1 MLKTHIVLL
10 IGAVVIS
17 IVSFALYKG
26 FGLSTAER
34 IELNAHINANPQQL
48 LQSAQLLALT
58 QPLEVYL
65 EDTKRFEVPIPT
77 IVQCKQILDASIP
90 TLIDESNA
98 LSTKLATV
106 IIPSFTT
113 QLSALSAM
121 LAALPLYTGRAT
133 ELQRG
138 GCRLVARSAGDEDAG
153 GGIGLNHTYS
163 LDEIT
168 LQNGVFVYYIRV
180 FSNGNYL
187 YIANDTAAVIEF
199 IDWDPP
205 LGLSV
210 NGTRQLLFDNQQFSL
225 AVAPGGPNGV
235 RFTIR
240 EYISS
245 DVIRFSDPLHNLTA
259 GSIVQ
264 VVSDLEMS
272 IGVQ

>member
-48 LQSAQLLALT
+48 LQSAQLLGMT

-98 LSTKLATV
+98 LSAKLATV

-113 QLSALSAM
+113 QLGALSAM
-121 LAALPLYTGRAT
+121 LTALPLYTGRAT

-138 GCRLVARSAGDEDAG
+138 NCSLVSLGPAGFAG
-153 GGIGLNHTYS
+153 GPSVTHTYS

>member
-98 LSTKLATV
+98 LSAKLATV

-113 QLSALSAM
+113 QLGAVSAM
-121 LAALPLYTGRAT
+121 LTALPLYTGRAT

-138 GCRLVARSAGDEDAG
+138 GVRLVARGAGNEN
-153 GGIGLNHTYS
+153 GLNHTYF